1 MTEAGF
7 MDWVDGLCGFH
18 LDDDPALNNEV
29 DSVFNFQLLA
39 FVDNW

>member
-1 MTEAGF
+1 
-7 MDWVDGLCGFH
+7 MDWVDGLYGFH

-29 DSVFNFQLLA
+29 DSVSNFQLLA